1 MISEGSLLQLTIENP
16 ELSLYIKL
24 YVKVVEDCYYCTY
37 CWMLFIQISKMVL
50 FHAQQPAPGVKLL
63 NSTHKFVLCLA
74 VTSHYTLHGTSVV
87 PNEQK
92 NCRCMTYEFLFCCF
106 EDSNEEKQKSAG
118 LSKTGREWMT
128 CKPPMRSHSF
138 QRQWSLSASM

>member
-1 MISEGSLLQLTIENP
+1 MMSGGSLQQLTIENP
-16 ELSLYIKL
+16 ELFLLIKL

-50 FHAQQPAPGVKLL
+50 FHAQQPARGVNIVKLL

-87 PNEQK
+87 SNEQK
-92 NCRCMTYEFLFCCF
+92 HCRCMTYEDSVLLFR
-106 EDSNEEKQKSAG
+106 G
-118 LSKTGREWMT
+118 
-128 CKPPMRSHSF
+128 
-138 QRQWSLSASM
+138 